1 MKKEEK
7 IILIE
12 IVILI
17 CIFTIATVKLKSLSV
32 DISKLELEKKNLNCL
47 IQDKNEEIQNI
58 NRQISDTNAQIN
70 QTRNSLNNVAEELK
84 LLRSGKRYTLH
95 DPTYSEVISFI
106 TSDKTD
112 KKQYSE
118 HFTCINFAQE
128 VNNNAEARGI
138 RCGVVFV
145 NLSGGDGHA
154 LVAFN
159 TTDRGLVF
167 FEPQS
172 DERVNLQVGKDY
184 WADCVIPRGNY
195 YYERDP
201 NNTVEDFTIVW

>member
-1 MKKEEK
+1 MK
-7 IILIE
+7 
-12 IVILI
+12 
-17 CIFTIATVKLKSLSV
+17 
-32 DISKLELEKKNLNCL
+32 
-47 IQDKNEEIQNI
+47 
-58 NRQISDTNAQIN
+58 IN

-159 TTDRGLVF
+159 TMDRGLVF

-195 YYERDP
+195 YYERNPD
-201 NNTVEDFTIVW
+201 NIVKDFKIVW